1 MPNWNPLTNAVGGAG
16 ATLPQ
21 TYYNTQPTNLGEY
34 QYIKLT
40 EIVDN
45 FMAAYTGQGK
55 ILQNVLR
62 GDVNFHAHRA
72 LQELHYDTLKSCKSQ
87 EIEVCPSL
95 KMPLPHDYV
104 NYVKVT
110 AVSENGIEHVI
121 YPTRH
126 TSHPFAIQ
134 QDACAYEFNE
144 DGTLKHQTSCD
155 AGTEITCTPT
165 ELNLLLS
172 WVNSLSNPSFPL
184 YPNISES
191 SIFTGSFRFN
201 TGNEILDAIKGLA
214 DAHCECLSN
223 NSEEGSLNCGTCLDD
238 DKEPGGGNN
247 YEVQATPVGMS
258 EETGGNE
265 GPNIGN
271 AIDLCWSDIDN
282 DWFTNASFPTV
293 TYTTGQQCTLT
304 SNAFSSFSTSSV
316 STAGVNLSFTSNP
329 TIDNDNFFQNKG
341 QRYGIVPEH
350 AQINGSFYIDC
361 LRGNIHFGSNFSGKT
376 VILHYISDGHG
387 TPDEEIVHKFAEE
400 AMYKWIAYGCA
411 QARVDVDP
419 NTIARLK
426 RERFAETRKAK
437 IRLSNLKI
445 EEVAQVMRNKSKWIK
460 H

>member
-110 AVSENGIEHVI
+110 SVDSNGIEHVI

-134 QDACAYEFNE
+134 QDECAYEFNE

-165 ELNLLLS
+165 ELNLLLAWITS
-172 WVNSLSNPSFPL
+172 TFKVETAPSFPI
-184 YPNISES
+184 YPNIPES
-191 SIFTGSFRFN
+191 SIFTGSYRFDTRQDLLN
-201 TGNEILDAIKGLA
+201 VIAGLV

-223 NSEEGSLNCGTCLDD
+223 NNEEGSPNCGTCLDD
-238 DKEPGGGNN
+238 DKTPGDGIEYNSVPGDGEHND
-247 YEVQATPVGMS
+247 VKS
-258 EETGGNE
+258 ENVFG
-265 GPNIGN
+265 I
-271 AIDLCWSDIDN
+271 CWSNVDN
-282 DWFTNASFPTV
+282 TWFSNASFPTV
-293 TYTTGQQCTLT
+293 TYTAGQQCTLT

-316 STAGVNLSFTSNP
+316 STSGVNLSFTSNP

>member
-110 AVSENGIEHVI
+110 SVDSNGIEHVI

-134 QDACAYEFNE
+134 QDECAYEFNE

-165 ELNLLLS
+165 ELNLLLA
-172 WVNSLSNPSFPL
+172 WVRSTFKTDNTPSFPL

-191 SIFTGSFRFN
+191 SIFTGSYRFD
-201 TGNEILDAIKGLA
+201 TIQDLSIVIAGLV

-223 NSEEGSLNCGTCLDD
+223 NNEEGSPNCGTCLDD
-238 DKEPGGGNN
+238 DKEPGGGTEYDSVPEELIDDGPIN
-247 YEVQATPVGMS
+247 YQPR
-258 EETGGNE
+258 NE
-265 GPNIGN
+265 FGV
-271 AIDLCWSDIDN
+271 CWSNVDN
-282 DWFTNASFPTV
+282 AWIANASFPTV
-293 TYTTGQQCTLT
+293 TYTTGEQCTLT
-304 SNAFSSFSTSSV
+304 SNAFSSFSTS
-316 STAGVNLSFTSNP
+316 AGVTTGISPTHTNDPAVDADNYFRNP
-329 TIDNDNFFQNKG
+329 G